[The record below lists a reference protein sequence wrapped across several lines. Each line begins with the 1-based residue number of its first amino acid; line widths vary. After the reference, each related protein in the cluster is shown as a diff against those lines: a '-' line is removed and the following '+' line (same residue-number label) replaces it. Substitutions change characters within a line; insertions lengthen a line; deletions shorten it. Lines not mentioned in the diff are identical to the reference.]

1 MAGLKA
7 VPAGAPAGHTKATSA
22 PFCFHKHP
30 QLQMV
35 HIAPMS
41 TVKGQGPKE
50 QLPGMGALAAC
61 PWLKA
66 RMGIQTGLLN
76 HPMAPDLKCYTIY

>member
-1 MAGLKA
+1 MGTR
-7 VPAGAPAGHTKATSA
+7 GRGGGHRRGCYHQSA
-22 PFCFHKHP
+22 LKHP